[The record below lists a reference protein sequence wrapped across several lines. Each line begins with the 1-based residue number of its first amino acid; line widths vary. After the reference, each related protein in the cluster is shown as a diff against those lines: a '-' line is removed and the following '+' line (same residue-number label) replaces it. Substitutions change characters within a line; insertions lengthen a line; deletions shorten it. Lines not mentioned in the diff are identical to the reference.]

1 MCHFWCVMAEKQ
13 AKKRLSKEEIE
24 NRKDHVKILYTK
36 ENITTQ
42 KELALRSGI
51 SEKTIGK
58 WIAEEKEGWDK
69 LKKNLLLTRE
79 EQMVNLYN
87 ELTEINNFIKEFPE
101 GRRFADSKLGDVRR
115 KLVKDIKE
123 LETKAALPEIIHSC
137 MALLNFIRQADLKT
151 AQEFTKWID
160 AFIKSQ
166 LR

>member
-1 MCHFWCVMAEKQ
+1 MGEKT

-36 ENITTQ
+36 ENITTN

-58 WIAEEKEGWDK
+58 WVAEEKESWDK

-79 EQMVNLYN
+79 EQMLNLYD
-87 ELTEINNFIKEFPE
+87 ELTEINNFIKEKPE
-101 GRRFADSKLGDVRR
+101 GFRFADSKLGDVRR

-123 LETKAALPEIIHSC
+123 LETKAALPEIIHAC
-137 MALLNFIRQADLKT
+137 TALLNFIRQADLKT
-151 AQEFTKWID
+151 AQELTKWVD
-160 AFIKSQ
+160 VFIKSQ

>member
-1 MCHFWCVMAEKQ
+1 MAVNPV
-13 AKKRLSKEEIE
+13 KKKLTKEEIE
-24 NRKDHVKILYTK
+24 SRKDHVKILYTK

-42 KELALRSGI
+42 KELALRVGI

-58 WIAEEKEGWDK
+58 WVAEEREQWDK

-79 EQMVNLYN
+79 EQMLNLYD
-87 ELTEINNFIKEFPE
+87 ELTEINAFIKKAPE
-101 GRRFADSKLGDVRR
+101 GSRFADARMGDVRR

-123 LETKAALPEIIHSC
+123 LETKAALPEMIHSC
-137 MALLNFIRQADLKT
+137 MTLLNFIRQADLKI
-151 AQEFTKWID
+151 AQDLSKWVD

>member
-1 MCHFWCVMAEKQ
+1 MAEK
-13 AKKRLSKEEIE
+13 AVKKKFTKEEIE
-24 NRKDHVKILYTK
+24 SRKDHVKILYTK

-42 KELALRSGI
+42 KELALRVGI

-58 WIAEEKEGWDK
+58 WVSEEREQWDK

-79 EQMVNLYN
+79 EQMLNLYD
-87 ELTEINNFIKEFPE
+87 ELTEINAHIKDLPE
-101 GRRFADSKLGDVRR
+101 GSRFADSKLGDVRR

-123 LETKAALPEIIHSC
+123 LETKAALPEMIHSC
-137 MALLNFIRQADLKT
+137 MALLNFIRQADLKI
-151 AQEFTKWID
+151 AQDLSKWVD